1 MGYSGLDASTAPPLV
16 ECDLLVVSPCAEG
29 RSGVH
34 PKKAVCSMGLPLIGG
49 FVDSVIGIVTGT
61 VNGIVPQVLAIVA
74 GLLPG

>member
-1 MGYSGLDASTAPPLV
+1 M
-16 ECDLLVVSPCAEG
+16 
-29 RSGVH
+29 H
-34 PKKAVCSMGLPLIGG
+34 PKKAVCSMGLPLLGG